1 MRKVADNTT
10 AFIFTSKSIGTTKK
24 VERGIEREKE
34 RERIKNNEQS
44 RRKRI
49 EFVQ

>member
-24 VERGIEREKE
+24 VERGIERE

>member
-24 VERGIEREKE
+24 VERGTE
-34 RERIKNNEQS
+34 RERERRIMNNQGE
-44 RRKRI
+44 RK
-49 EFVQ
+49 